1 MRISDWSSDVCS
13 SDLRPVPARLRGPDL
28 SNRRQGAGNAHD
40 RLALRPNS
48 YRRQRANGAEGGNS
62 GRLANRRR
70 YDPRRSDDDRGP
82 GAIEVAW
89 SAVARWRLRPACLRS
104 AARRSHSIVGA
115 NRADKAIMIAI
126 LEIGLAELLDAAGL
140 DADSTEIDHFL
151 IHQDLHHI

>member
-1 MRISDWSSDVCS
+1 MLFMSFVFFSS
-13 SDLRPVPARLRGPDL
+13 
-28 SNRRQGAGNAHD
+28 RRRHTSC
-40 RLALRPNS
+40 ALVTGVQTCALPI
-48 YRRQRANGAEGGNS
+48 YS

-89 SAVARWRLRPACLRS
+89 SAVARWRLRPACRRS

-140 DADSTEIDHFL
+140 DADSTENDHFQ
-151 IHQDLHHI
+151 IVSAHV